1 MRFTLLE
8 LGPIQIKHFSF
19 PLNKQNRSFSTSYY
33 KKLKNNEKIS
43 REWLIYSESKNAVY
57 CFNCKLFGSKAH
69 LSFSDCNGFNDWKHL
84 SQALERHEK
93 SKEHINNV
101 LSVINLKKSL
111 KLETTIDCENEKLIS
126 SERNRWT
133 FVLERIIHVIEYL
146 ARQNL
151 AFRGSSET
159 LFEQNN
165 GNFLKLIETISIFD
179 HVLAEHIRRI
189 QSDNKRL
196 THYLGHNIQNELISI
211 LGQKVKNKIIN
222 LLNKSKYFFV
232 ILDCTPDI
240 SHQEQITVV
249 RFVHLNE
256 DSKKIEI
263 REHFLSFFPVTD
275 TTGILD
281 INPRAFFM
289 PCGAYSLNLVV
300 NDAATG
306 SLEITN
312 FLNIVQ
318 ELYCFFSVST
328 YRWNILKTEVPSL
341 TLKPLSN
348 TRWESRVE
356 SIKALRFN
364 LHHVYDALY
373 SIYSDESKDND
384 TKHLAKSLIVKIK
397 SFQFICSVII
407 WYKLLGKIN
416 VVSKSMQ
423 SPNMIVPSL
432 IKMLDNLLSFL
443 KEIRSANEFEII
455 LNDAQEIAI
464 EMDCEPTFLNDTIV
478 RRRKKKRMF
487 DYESNDDNI
496 SDPKTK
502 YKINFS
508 YTIIDI
514 AISKIEERFEQI
526 KNFNDLFWFLNNIK
540 EFSKKVKILKLRA
553 NLIYERM
560 TQGNLIPR
568 KMHCKNIVILLD
580 TSYLH
585 IDIIH
590 RQIFNSKMNFEDRK
604 ILEIALVDGPPERLS
619 SIEDLISA
627 VFSTQQV
634 ALVHNK
640 LRKSNIANIGEITL
654 DLHRPGDK
662 HPRYTMYVLDQPSAS
677 CGRTYA
683 AFIVPLGKDECVR
696 NLTPANF
703 CDEFR
708 ILNDIETHG
717 VCYDQR
723 RNIGCVNAVMYT
735 KKEDEILVLGIDGGG
750 LCIFLHHCFPKASKN
765 YYTILTVVIE
775 YLNLIFNDRMKVV
788 IADGIQFVKNA
799 TVSRK
804 KYKREHG
811 VATCL
816 MENGLFILNLISKD
830 MSLEK
835 KMDNLDS
842 VKANEI
848 TVYSAEKYD
857 RKEWKNKLKHVIAD
871 LDKQTVAR
879 KLFSFKD
886 SVDIPTVVESLSV
899 ES

>member
-1 MRFTLLE
+1 MKFTLLE
-8 LGPIQIKHFSF
+8 LGPIQIKNFSF

-33 KKLKNNEKIS
+33 YK
-43 REWLIYSESKNAVY
+43 
-57 CFNCKLFGSKAH
+57 
-69 LSFSDCNGFNDWKHL
+69 
-84 SQALERHEK
+84 
-93 SKEHINNV
+93 
-101 LSVINLKKSL
+101 
-111 KLETTIDCENEKLIS
+111 
-126 SERNRWT
+126 
-133 FVLERIIHVIEYL
+133 
-146 ARQNL
+146 
-151 AFRGSSET
+151 
-159 LFEQNN
+159 
-165 GNFLKLIETISIFD
+165 
-179 HVLAEHIRRI
+179 
-189 QSDNKRL
+189 
-196 THYLGHNIQNELISI
+196 
-211 LGQKVKNKIIN
+211 
-222 LLNKSKYFFV
+222 V

-275 TTGILD
+275 TTGQGLTNFLVNFLIILD

-443 KEIRSANEFEII
+443 KESANEFEII

-540 EFSKKVKILKLRA
+540 EFSKKVKILILRQLPFMQLEREHWSVIQKAYAKRLLRGSAKLFV
-553 NLIYERM
+553 NYERCTKTWRKLQVAYVRPRLANSAVPTIFDIPSEVEQGASTFQE
-560 TQGNLIPR
+560 TQLQDNLVEHQVDLPQEFIQHKVPPPKVLPPNEIVGITSTVQNYAIDSVSTMPTVFTVCDRNFNISSTTINNETSKVATISENESITIPKSWAVTEFNEEGGQSVVFSHLVKMRRNSMLIPVLER
-568 KMHCKNIVILLD
+568 SIKINTDKILHYYVHGRPVDPERCQLPPVLKD
-580 TSYLH
+580 TSLLNTLE
-585 IDIIH
+585 
-590 RQIFNSKMNFEDRK
+590 RFKNMN
-604 ILEIALVDGPPERLS
+604 I
-619 SIEDLISA
+619 
-627 VFSTQQV
+627 
-634 ALVHNK
+634 
-640 LRKSNIANIGEITL
+640 
-654 DLHRPGDK
+654 
-662 HPRYTMYVLDQPSAS
+662 
-677 CGRTYA
+677 C
-683 AFIVPLGKDECVR
+683 
-696 NLTPANF
+696 
-703 CDEFR
+703 
-708 ILNDIETHG
+708 
-717 VCYDQR
+717 
-723 RNIGCVNAVMYT
+723 
-735 KKEDEILVLGIDGGG
+735 
-750 LCIFLHHCFPKASKN
+750 
-765 YYTILTVVIE
+765 
-775 YLNLIFNDRMKVV
+775 
-788 IADGIQFVKNA
+788 
-799 TVSRK
+799 
-804 KYKREHG
+804 
-811 VATCL
+811 
-816 MENGLFILNLISKD
+816 NGLGAINVHHLSVSTAFKDYVERWHDNSCTMISKQKRCD
-830 MSLEK
+830 SCVK
-835 KMDNLDS
+835 K
-842 VKANEI
+842 
-848 TVYSAEKYD
+848 
-857 RKEWKNKLKHVIAD
+857 RKQIMQMEARSKKN
-871 LDKQTVAR
+871 
-879 KLFSFKD
+879 
-886 SVDIPTVVESLSV
+886 
-899 ES
+899 